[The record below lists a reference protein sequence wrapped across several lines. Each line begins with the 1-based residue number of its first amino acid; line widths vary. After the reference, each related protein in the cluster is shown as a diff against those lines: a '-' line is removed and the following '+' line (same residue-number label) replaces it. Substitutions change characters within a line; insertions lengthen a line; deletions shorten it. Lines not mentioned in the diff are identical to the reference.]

1 MMFQRR
7 KRYVPGINSSSS
19 ADIAFLLLVFFLVT
33 TSIDSDKGIQ
43 RRLPP
48 PIESGEIKQKTD
60 IEKRN
65 LLEIYI
71 NHENRI
77 MVREEEI
84 PLRDLK
90 EIVKEFI
97 ANPKDLPDLPEKENI
112 EVPFFGIF
120 PITTKH
126 IIALQNDVSTK
137 YQAYINVQNELTA
150 AYNELRNELAKQKF
164 NKTFAELSDEGK
176 KAILTIYPRRI
187 SEAEEIEYFSQSE

>member
-71 NHENRI
+71 N
-77 MVREEEI
+77 
-84 PLRDLK
+84 
-90 EIVKEFI
+90 
-97 ANPKDLPDLPEKENI
+97 PDLPEKENI
-112 EVPFFGIF
+112 EVPFLGIF
-120 PITTKH
+120 PVTTKH

>member
-1 MMFQRR
+1 MYYRRR
-7 KRYVPGINSSSS
+7 KRKVPEINSSSS

-33 TSIDSDKGIQ
+33 TSMDTDKGIQ

-48 PIESGEIKQKTD
+48 PMESGEIKTKTD

-71 NHENRI
+71 NLENKI
-77 MVREEEI
+77 MVGEEEI
-84 PLRDLK
+84 PITKLK
-90 EIVKEFI
+90 ETVKEFVS
-97 ANPKDLPDLPEKENI
+97 NPHNLPNLPEKTNV
-112 EVPFFGIF
+112 EVPFFGMY
-120 PITTKH
+120 PVTTKH
-126 IIALQNDVSTK
+126 VIALQNDVSTK

-176 KAILTIYPRRI
+176 KAILVIYPRRI
-187 SEAEEIEYFSQSE
+187 SEAEELDYYSQPE

>member
-7 KRYVPGINSSSS
+7 KRHVPGINSSSS

-48 PIESGEIKQKTD
+48 PIESGEIKKKTD

-84 PLRDLK
+84 PLGQLK
-90 EIVKEFI
+90 EFVKAFI
-97 ANPKDLPDLPEKENI
+97 ATPQNRTDLPEKENR
-112 EVPFFGIF
+112 EVHLIDEFMVR
-120 PITTKH
+120 TKH
-126 IIALQNDVSTK
+126 IIALQND
-137 YQAYINVQNELTA
+137 L
-150 AYNELRNELAKQKF
+150 
-164 NKTFAELSDEGK
+164 
-176 KAILTIYPRRI
+176 
-187 SEAEEIEYFSQSE
+187 

>member
-1 MMFQRR
+1 MYQRK
-7 KRYVPGINSSSS
+7 KRRVPGINSSSS

-33 TSIDSDKGIQ
+33 TSIDTDKGIQ

-48 PIESGEIKQKTD
+48 PIESGEIKTKTD

-71 NHENRI
+71 NRENRI
-77 MVREEEI
+77 MVGEEEVAI
-84 PLRDLK
+84 TQLK

-97 ANPKDLPDLPEKENI
+97 SNPQNLPHLPEKENI
-112 EVPFFGIF
+112 EIPFFGMY
-120 PITTKH
+120 PVTTKH
-126 IIALQNDVSTK
+126 VIALQNDVSTK

-164 NKTFAELSDEGK
+164 NKTFAELNDEGK
-176 KAILTIYPRRI
+176 KAILAIYPRRI
-187 SEAEEIEYFSQSE
+187 SEAEELDYYSQPK